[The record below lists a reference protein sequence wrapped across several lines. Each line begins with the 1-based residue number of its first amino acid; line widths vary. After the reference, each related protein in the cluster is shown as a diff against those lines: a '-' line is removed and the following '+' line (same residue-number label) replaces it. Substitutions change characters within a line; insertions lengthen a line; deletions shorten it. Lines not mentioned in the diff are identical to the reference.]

1 MFRKPAR
8 PDPFDHPFFDGH
20 MSAGLGMFDE
30 EVFRQSA
37 GSKLEKPQFAPDA
50 PVKPTHSPA
59 GFSNLQRG
67 YVDPFDSMR
76 QRY

>member
-1 MFRKPAR
+1 
-8 PDPFDHPFFDGH
+8 
-20 MSAGLGMFDE
+20 MFDE